1 MTRET
6 QYQLYRALNAHTSAL
21 EITRSFTSG
30 RDLEVLDRR
39 IEAAHGL
46 LEWVEQALERP
57 VSRQFQRRPPS
68 SVVPVSPLP
77 KRKAS
82 LGRRQIP

>member
-6 QYQLYRALNAHTSAL
+6 QYQLYRALNAHTSDL

-57 VSRQFQRRPPS
+57 AFPA
-68 SVVPVSPLP
+68 VPTPTTI
-77 KRKAS
+77 KRGS
-82 LGRRQIP
+82 G